1 MTVTVASFRA
11 SLPEFANQGT
21 YPSGVI
27 QYWLTLA
34 SVLLGTGTGSP
45 PKVCSFTGALTA
57 NGVITASAIGFGSL
71 SLFPLLLEG
80 NNLPNNATLTGQI
93 SGPPAGVGTYQ
104 CSVSGVIPAEPMVA
118 LQVGTNSGANP
129 FWGSASLT
137 ADAPPTTVADIATQ
151 MWVAHQVVLEKQALA
166 AAATG
171 GDPGTKIG
179 IISNKSVNGASMGFD
194 VSVVAGGKMQE
205 NGGYYNQT
213 IYGIRFY
220 RLMKIR
226 GAGPIQIG
234 IGQAPPFA
242 LFNSF
247 GFLGSSNAWGGPS
260 PMFPQ
265 QGDVGF

>member
-11 SLPEFANQGT
+11 SLPEFANVGT

-27 QYWLTLA
+27 QYWIALA
-34 SVLLGTGTGSP
+34 AVLLGTGTGSP
-45 PKVCSFTGALTA
+45 PQVCSFTGALA
-57 NGVITASAIGFGSL
+57 PNGVLTVSAIGFGSL
-71 SLFPLLLEG
+71 SLFPLLYQG
-80 NNLPNNATLTGQI
+80 NTVPNNAAVLGQLTGPL
-93 SGPPAGVGTYQ
+93 GALGTYQ
-104 CSVSGVIPAEPMVA
+104 SSVTGNIPAEAMVA
-118 LQVGTNSGANP
+118 LQAGFNVGVNQ
-129 FWGSASLT
+129 FWGPASLT

-179 IISNKSVNGASMGFD
+179 IISSKSVNGASMGFD
-194 VSVVAGGKMQE
+194 VSTVAGGKMQE

-213 IYGIRFY
+213 VFGMRFY
-220 RLMKIR
+220 RLMKLR

-242 LFNSF
+242 FFNNG
-247 GFLGSSNAWGGPS
+247 GFLGSSNAWFGPS
-260 PMFPQ
+260 PFPQ
-265 QGDVGF
+265 QGDSGF